1 MADPTR
7 DQLLDAAFVVEN
19 LPDLVRERL
28 LRDHLNVVAVAARLG
43 MDHGHLGRIVSRKRG
58 LNAATAVK
66 LITWLGEG
74 P

>member
-19 LPDLVRERL
+19 LPELVEEH
-28 LRDHLNVVAVAARLG
+28 LRRRQLRVLDVAASLG
-43 MDHGHLGRIVSRKRG
+43 MDHGHLGRILSRKRG
-58 LNAATAVK
+58 LNAATALK